1 MQLLK
6 ECVPAAVP
14 GVAFLSGGQSDAV
27 ATAHLDAINRRG
39 PLPWMLTF
47 SYGRA
52 LQAAPQ
58 RVWAGRT
65 ANVPAAQ
72 RAFSHRARM
81 NALAS
86 RGQWTTER
94 ENEAA

>member
-1 MQLLK
+1 
-6 ECVPAAVP
+6 
-14 GVAFLSGGQSDAV
+14 
-27 ATAHLDAINRRG
+27 
-39 PLPWMLTF
+39 LPWMLTF

-65 ANVPAAQ
+65 ANVRAAQ

>member
-1 MQLLK
+1 
-6 ECVPAAVP
+6 
-14 GVAFLSGGQSDAV
+14 
-27 ATAHLDAINRRG
+27 
-39 PLPWMLTF
+39 MLTF

-65 ANVPAAQ
+65 ANVRAAQ